1 MVASLIL
8 AMACV
13 LIVSLTK
20 IAVWLKIVCLVLFGG
35 FCIYANEKYKKES
48 STSFVRDVTLSDKID
63 ELEAKVKDLEYLVE
77 SIEIIEVDDEF
88 DER

>member
-13 LIVSLTK
+13 LIVSLAK

-48 STSFVRDVTLSDKID
+48 NTSFVRDVTLSDKID
-63 ELEAKVKDLEYLVE
+63 ELEAKVRDLEYLVE
-77 SIEIIEVDDEF
+77 SIEITEVDDEF
-88 DER
+88 DEQ

>member
-1 MVASLIL
+1 MVAPLIL
-8 AMACV
+8 AMVCM

-48 STSFVRDVTLSDKID
+48 NISFVRDATLSDKID
-63 ELEAKVKDLEYLVE
+63 ELEAKVRDLEYLIE
-77 SIEIIEVDDEF
+77 SIEITEDDDEF
-88 DER
+88 NE